1 MEIVLALADVRG
13 LIQALIYRKTQV
25 MLGSVNA
32 ACRVHC
38 AFIRMDALS
47 DCRQAYEDHRRHY
60 GKAHRHRALHGGG
73 VDQAMPHATAP
84 PSAAAETE
92 DTGAPPSAVAE
103 PAATAEVQA
112 GLVDGA
118 TTAVTEDT
126 EVVDDSPVTDAAPWA
141 PEEEDE
147 AAGTS
152 AASAGAQADAHRE
165 LKARAAAAKARTAKA
180 EAKVDDANYRAKPLE
195 LVRVEG
201 PGSRV
206 FSDPTL
212 CLLMDDLVS
221 LEVRQ
226 WMWVGMS
233 CRATYTWAGRCW
245 RPWPGSGPHDPNRIR
260 MCPHFLVTL
269 TDCREIPGWPAGTA
283 SAILAPRGRSGSLV
297 RRMG

>member
-1 MEIVLALADVRG
+1 MLRMKFATRRKLYILNRNYLLHVGISLVFFVWRLKLTSSKCCSSTSGPTANLLPASANMEIVLALADVRG

-126 EVVDDSPVTDAAPWA
+126 EVVDDSPVTDAAPEA

-165 LKARAAAAKARTAKA
+165 L
-180 EAKVDDANYRAKPLE
+180 VDGSAGIYVGNWSGRRKKEKCNRHIYADLI
-195 LVRVEG
+195 VRN
-201 PGSRV
+201 PAQIL
-206 FSDPTL
+206 L
-212 CLLMDDLVS
+212 CLEVDLEFIEA
-221 LEVRQ
+221 LR
-226 WMWVGMS
+226 
-233 CRATYTWAGRCW
+233 
-245 RPWPGSGPHDPNRIR
+245 DPAASR
-260 MCPHFLVTL
+260 FL
-269 TDCREIPGWPAGTA
+269 DSIPE
-283 SAILAPRGRSGSLV
+283 S
-297 RRMG
+297 